1 MNSKPLTLTS
11 GPLVEKN
18 NPKVLNAWCLYDW
31 ANSVYTLTIATA
43 VFPIY
48 FTAVTTKPDG
58 SDQIP
63 FLWMTKS
70 SSVVY
75 TYSLSIAFLLV
86 AFISPLLSGI
96 ADYSG
101 NKKLFMKFFVYMGS
115 IACITLYFFDSQHI
129 SLGIVCFIVASIG
142 YAGSLVFYNAFL
154 PQIAT
159 PDRFD
164 SLSAKGYSLGYIG
177 SVLLLIMNLVIIQKP
192 DWFGLQAGTLPARI
206 SFVMVGVWWLGFS
219 AYSLYYLP
227 DSVHEK
233 KTDTN
238 YLLKGFYELKSVM
251 AEVKQDAILK
261 TFLLGFFFYSM
272 GFQCIMYLAGIFGA
286 KELKLPEGNLIAV
299 LLIIQLVGIGGAML
313 FVYIAKKAGNLQ
325 TLSTGVLVCML
336 ICVAAYFI
344 YTALQ
349 FYILAV
355 IVGMVMGGIQSMS
368 RSTYSRLL
376 PETKDHASYFSFYE
390 FTEKTGIVLGTATYA
405 FIEDSTGSRRMPLFA
420 LIVFFMI
427 GLFFLIRLIVYRPI
441 PAKTT

>member
-1 MNSKPLTLTS
+1 M
-11 GPLVEKN
+11 EKN

-70 SSVVY
+70 STVVY
-75 TYSLSIAFLLV
+75 TYSLSIAFLLIS
-86 AFISPLLSGI
+86 FISPFLSGI

-101 NKKLFMKFFVYMGS
+101 RKKLFMKMFVYIGS
-115 IACITLYFFDSQHI
+115 IACMVLYFFDSRHI
-129 SLGIVCFIVASIG
+129 PLGIICFIIASIG

-154 PQIAT
+154 PEIAT

-164 SLSAKGYSLGYIG
+164 RLSAKGYSLGYIG
-177 SVLLLIMNLVIIQKP
+177 SVLLLILNLILIQQP
-192 DWFGLQAGTLPARI
+192 EWFGIQPGTLPARI
-206 SFVMVGVWWLGFS
+206 SFIMVGLWWLGFS
-219 AYSLYYLP
+219 AYSFYYLP
-227 DSVHEK
+227 DRVYEK
-233 KTDTN
+233 KSGSN
-238 YLLKGFYELKSVM
+238 YLLKGFYELKSVL
-251 AEVKQDAILK
+251 AEVKENAVLK
-261 TFLLGFFFYSM
+261 AFLPGFFFYSM

-299 LLIIQLVGIGGAML
+299 LLIIQLVGVVGASL

-325 TLSTGVLVCML
+325 TLSFGVLVCML

-344 YTALQ
+344 NLAIQ
-349 FYILAV
+349 FYVLAV
-355 IVGMVMGGIQSMS
+355 VVGLVMGGIQSMS

-376 PETKDHASYFSFYE
+376 PETRDHASYFSFYE

-405 FIEDSTGSRRMPLFA
+405 FIEDSTGSRRTPLFA
-420 LIVFFMI
+420 LIVFFII
-427 GLFFLIRLIVYRPI
+427 GLFFLIRLIMYRPA
-441 PAKTT
+441 PAKAV